1 MTENSRAITAAAVGA
16 VVGAVAGYLFFT
28 DRGRELRRRFEP
40 VLEDITRELSSF
52 RTTAE
57 KFSGVASQSWTL
69 VNDVLG
75 EVAPSVPPRYP
86 STHQTAPF

>member
-1 MTENSRAITAAAVGA
+1 VPQ
-16 VVGAVAGYLFFT
+16 VLWY
-28 DRGRELRRRFEP
+28 RELRRRFEP

-69 VNDVLG
+69 VNEVLG
-75 EVAPSVPPRYP
+75 EAGPPVPPRYP
-86 STHQTAPF
+86 STHHTAPF